1 MSVASLNVMP
11 RERAGKGS
19 ARAARR
25 AGLVPAVIYGNKEA
39 PIMVTVAYKDLV
51 KQINKGH
58 FLNTIFELE
67 GKGIKARALP
77 RALQLD
83 PVKDWPIHID
93 FLRVAEHSKIAILLP
108 VHFSGHEQSPGLKR
122 GGVLN
127 IVRHEIE
134 CMVPTDNIPD
144 QIEIDLTGL
153 EVNHSIH
160 ISAVA
165 LPAGVEAVTHDNDF
179 TVATIGVP
187 SAMRSEEAEEAAA
200 AEGEGAAAKE

>member
-1 MSVASLNVMP
+1 
-11 RERAGKGS
+11 
-19 ARAARR
+19 
-25 AGLVPAVIYGNKEA
+25 
-39 PIMVTVAYKDLV
+39 MVTVAYKDLV

-67 GKGIKARALP
+67 GAGAKVRALP

-93 FLRVAEHSKIAILLP
+93 FLRVAAHSKISIMLP
-108 VHFSGHEQSPGLKR
+108 VHFSGHEQSPGLRR

-127 IVRHEIE
+127 IVCHELE
-134 CMVPTDNIPD
+134 CMVPTDNIPE

-153 EVNHSIH
+153 DVNDSIH
-160 ISAVA
+160 ISAIT
-165 LPAGVEAVTHDNDF
+165 LPEGVEAVTHGLDI

-187 SAMRSEEAEEAAA
+187 SALRSEEAEEAAA
-200 AEGEGAAAKE
+200 TTEEGEAAAQPAKE

>member
-39 PIMVTVAYKDLV
+39 PIMVTVAFKDLV

-67 GKGIKARALP
+67 GTGVKVRALP

-83 PVKDWPIHID
+83 PVKDWPVHVD
-93 FLRVAEHSKIAILLP
+93 FLRVAEHSKISIMLP
-108 VHFSGHEQSPGLKR
+108 VHFSGQEQSPGLRR

-127 IVRHEIE
+127 IVTHEIE
-134 CMVPTDNIPD
+134 CMVPTDNIPE

-153 EVNHSIH
+153 DVNHSIH
-160 ISAVA
+160 INAIA
-165 LPAGVEAVTHDNDF
+165 LPAGVEPVTHGIDF

-187 SAMRSEEAEEAAA
+187 SALRSEEAETAAA
-200 AEGEGAAAKE
+200 AEGAAPAKE